1 MVGELFFFFFFF
13 WYIVLS
19 YLLYIIENNK
29 KFKIKILLFLM
40 VDDKLV
46 NTMSQIKWDH
56 LIFYT

>member
-1 MVGELFFFFFFF
+1 MVGELFFFF